1 MEEARAH
8 LFIKGRVQG
17 VFYRSFTRD
26 LAHSFGL
33 KGWARNLRD
42 GRVEVVFEGEKG
54 NIDMAVK
61 KCFIGPPGSK
71 VIDIEIKWDTFT
83 GDQEGFSIR
92 Y

>member
-1 MEEARAH
+1 VERAKTH

-26 LAHSFGL
+26 LANSFDL
-33 KGWARNLRD
+33 KGWVRNLRD
-42 GRVEVVFEGEKG
+42 GSVEVVFEGEKEK
-54 NIDMAVK
+54 IDMAVK

-71 VIDIEIKWDTFT
+71 VTDIEIKWDTFT